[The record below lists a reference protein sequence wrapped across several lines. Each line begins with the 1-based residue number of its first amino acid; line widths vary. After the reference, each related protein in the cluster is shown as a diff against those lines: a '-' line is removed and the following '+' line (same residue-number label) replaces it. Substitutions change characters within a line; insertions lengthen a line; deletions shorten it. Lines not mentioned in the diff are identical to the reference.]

1 MALDD
6 LKSNKQQAFVVE
18 YIKDSNAAAAARRA
32 GYAPEYA
39 DRQGYQLLENPRVA
53 AEIERLKRERNGLAM
68 VDAEWLLR
76 ELVLQYQKATDGDRD
91 AAALKALD
99 LIGKHCDVGAFK
111 DRLEISGGMHLS
123 HEAALRELE

>member
-1 MALDD
+1 MAFDD
-6 LKSNKQQAFVVE
+6 LTHKQQMFCLE
-18 YIKDSNAAAAARRA
+18 YIKDGNATRSAIDA
-32 GYAPEYA
+32 GYSEKSAYSIGEENLRKPEVS
-39 DRQGYQLLENPRVA
+39 Q
-53 AEIERLKRERNGLAM
+53 EIARLKRERSQKVQ